1 MAAFIY
7 YGLTMNVGSL
17 GGNLYENFSLLVLVE
32 LLGYSVIYFLN
43 KTGRKSVHLLAIFG
57 CGAASIGSILLILFA
72 ENCKC
77 VYPCCSVWIRYI
89 CIAYPVFINIWYK
102 RPTDLNVI
110 PRVIGKLSIIIIWIQ
125 SHHHH
130 HHHVLFFIFSRPH

>member
-1 MAAFIY
+1 MKNTSLVIIFFCCLRVVAAFIY

-32 LLGYSVIYFLN
+32 LLGYTVIYFLN

-77 VYPCCSVWIRYI
+77 VY
-89 CIAYPVFINIWYK
+89 
-102 RPTDLNVI
+102 
-110 PRVIGKLSIIIIWIQ
+110 
-125 SHHHH
+125 
-130 HHHVLFFIFSRPH
+130 